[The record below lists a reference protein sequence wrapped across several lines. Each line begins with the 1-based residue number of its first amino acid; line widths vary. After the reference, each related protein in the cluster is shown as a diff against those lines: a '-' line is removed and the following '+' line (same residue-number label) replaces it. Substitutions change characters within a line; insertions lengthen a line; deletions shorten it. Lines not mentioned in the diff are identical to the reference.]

1 MLFLSETPAALLES
15 MSRELALVRDPR
27 ARHWLILPGK
37 GRAEALLR
45 LWTRRTGIASHSQE
59 VQLRE
64 LVEQAA
70 AGDGARFNFERLR
83 LAVATELPNLCEGES
98 FADCPA
104 PKGAVFSPISAAVVD
119 WAALLA
125 RAIDDGFL
133 CRKTQDQWATGSF
146 LEALC
151 KRPSIAEILRSH
163 IGSQD
168 PAAFGRAVQSWITA
182 WEQRGGVPHLW
193 ICLDAGLPRVQFER
207 FLQMSQILESQ
218 SPGRMHLFALSPS
231 QEYWADCTTR
241 GRSRRGLMP
250 EVHAEGP
257 GEDFDSAEPTF
268 YPGGMLWA
276 FGRCSQ
282 DLHRQ
287 LSDAFSGE
295 GDGGT
300 FCESPPTPKS
310 LLGRLQLSCRRSGP
324 LAIAERLTLAKDDAS
339 LTVHSAHSTLRE
351 LEICRDRI
359 MQARMEMEDLR
370 YEDILLL
377 LADPKRQ
384 APFVEAALRTNDQ
397 THGVLPFR
405 LQGSGQA
412 VPSALAEGVTLLL
425 EKIRGRLGLE
435 DLQVLIEHP
444 LIGAKFGFRETLDDG
459 QDLVSWLAD
468 ANFRWGLDAE
478 HRTSFQNIPENR
490 WNLCWALQRLG
501 LGSLV
506 NQDQVGSVLPLPHGA
521 DATVPLERATGLS
534 LKGLAQLARFA
545 TSLQNSRSLW
555 SRQETLTMLEWNNRL
570 KALVAK
576 FMDCSA
582 PSAAQHSI
590 KLINQI
596 LPALESSVP
605 ESNPPLTSDAYLRL
619 LGEKLVSIG
628 ESGARGPGGI
638 CVADL
643 KHYAGVPA
651 RMVLV
656 AGLDDGVFPGND
668 DRPAWNPLSA
678 NRKTGD
684 PSRRENDRHALLL
697 AVLGCGERL
706 VLSYQGRSDEDSKER
721 PPSTALAD
729 LLQAVDQTLHPAT
742 DANPSAQPH
751 TQIIFA
757 HPLNGFS
764 PKAFTAT
771 QNSSARS
778 YLSSD
783 AEAAR
788 VLNQMSGLPPYCGLW
803 TKPLPAEP
811 ATQSSRVS
819 LGALHLLLKEP
830 ARLFLDRLGVR
841 LPETPDALE
850 SGDLLKLNSLKK
862 WGLRDKLLSARIEG
876 VPEQDL
882 IDTFCASGEIP
893 REALGQA
900 LTADLLKDLPK
911 LGGEVFGSSDR
922 INRTIRLELP
932 PIDATGKTWTVEGQ
946 LRNGWYLKE
955 GAKTAHF
962 YSASSRS
969 LKNELQLCLDAL
981 ALSASFEDSLK
992 QAPEIVLFSF
1002 KKANKPTL
1010 FNLPEPKSARSILQ
1024 SLLPMY
1030 EAARRL
1036 PLPFWPKTAEA
1047 VIKSFHKSTAPEPE
1061 RIRAAL
1067 ESGFFGWINSSVDSP
1082 SDSESEAT
1090 RYAFRGCANP
1100 LVWNPKVPHD
1110 TCLKE
1115 GGHPLAWSLI
1125 VFFNEWK
1132 QQAGLS

>member
-27 ARHWLILPGK
+27 ARHWLMLPGK

-70 AGDGARFNFERLR
+70 AGSGSRFNFERLR
-83 LAVATELPNLCEGES
+83 LAVASELPALCEGELP
-98 FADCPA
+98 ADCPV
-104 PKGAVFSPISAAVVD
+104 PKGAVLAPISAAVLD

-125 RAIDDGFL
+125 RAIDEGLL
-133 CRKTQDQWATGSF
+133 CREARERWGTGSF

-151 KRPSIAEILRSH
+151 QRPSIAEILRSH
-163 IGSQD
+163 IGSQE

-193 ICLDAGLPRVQFER
+193 ICLDAGLPSLQYER
-207 FLQMSQILESQ
+207 FLQMSQILKEQ
-218 SPGRMHLFALSPS
+218 TPGRMHLFALSPS
-231 QEYWADCTTR
+231 PEYWADCTTR
-241 GRSRRGLMP
+241 GRSKKGLIP
-250 EVHAEGP
+250 EVHPSDPAEDP
-257 GEDFDSAEPTF
+257 DAAEPSF

-287 LSDAFSGE
+287 LSDSFLSE
-295 GDGGT
+295 GDGGI
-300 FCESPPTPKS
+300 FCESNPPPES

-324 LAIAERLTLAKDDAS
+324 LAFAERLTLAEEDAS
-339 LTVHSAHSTLRE
+339 LTVHSSHSTLRE
-351 LEICRDRI
+351 LEVCRDRI
-359 MQARMEMEDLR
+359 LQARLEMADLR

-397 THGVLPFR
+397 THGGLPFR

-412 VPSALAEGVTLLL
+412 VPSALAEGISLLL

-490 WNLCWALQRLG
+490 WNLYWALQRLG

-506 NQDQVGSVLPLPHGA
+506 NQDQVGSVVPMPHGA

-545 TSLQNSRSLW
+545 TALQNSRGLW
-555 SRQETLTMLEWNNRL
+555 SRNETMTMLEWNTRL
-570 KALVAK
+570 KMLIEK

-590 KLINQI
+590 KLTNQI

-605 ESNPPLTSDAYLRL
+605 ESNPPLTSDAYVRL
-619 LGEKLVSIG
+619 LSEKLVSIG
-628 ESGARGPGGI
+628 ETGARGPGGI

-651 RMVLV
+651 RMVLI

-668 DRPAWNPLSA
+668 DRPPWNPLSA
-678 NRKTGD
+678 TRKTGD
-684 PSRRENDRHALLL
+684 PSKRDTDRHALLL

-729 LLQAVDQTLHPAT
+729 LLQAVDQTLHPA
-742 DANPSAQPH
+742 ANAISGAHPH
-751 TQIIFA
+751 TQITFV

-764 PKAFTAT
+764 PKAFSAT

-783 AEAAR
+783 ANAAR
-788 VLNQMSGLPPYCGLW
+788 ILNQMSGLPPYGGLW
-803 TKPLPAEP
+803 TRPLPPEA
-811 ATQSSRVS
+811 ANQSNRIS
-819 LGALHLLLKEP
+819 LRALQQLLTEP

-862 WGLRDKLLSARIEG
+862 WNLRDRLLTARIEG
-876 VPEQDL
+876 TPEQSL
-882 IDTFCASGEIP
+882 IDTYCAAGEIP
-893 REALGQA
+893 REALGQST
-900 LTADLLKDLPK
+900 TADLLKELPK
-911 LGGEVFGSSDR
+911 LGGEAFASSDR
-922 INRTIRLELP
+922 INKTIRVDLASADP
-932 PIDATGKTWTVEGQ
+932 TGKTWTVEGQ
-946 LRNGWYLKE
+946 LRHGWYIKD
-955 GAKTAHF
+955 GSKTAHF

-981 ALSASFEDSLK
+981 ALSASFEDRPEH
-992 QAPEIVLFSF
+992 APERVLFSF
-1002 KKANKPTL
+1002 KKATKPTR
-1010 FNLPEPKSARSILQ
+1010 FDIPEPKSARSILQ
-1024 SLLPMY
+1024 SLLPLY
-1030 EAARRL
+1030 DAARRL

-1047 VIKSFHKSTAPEPE
+1047 VMKSFQKSTAPEPE

-1067 ESGFFGWINSSVDSP
+1067 ETGFFSWMNSSADSP
-1082 SDSESEAT
+1082 ADSESEAT

-1100 LVWNPKVPHD
+1100 LIWNPKLPPS
-1110 TCLKE
+1110 TFLAE
-1115 GGHPLAWSLI
+1115 GRHPLAWSLI
-1125 VFFNEWK
+1125 VFVNQWK
-1132 QQAGLS
+1132 QQAGLA